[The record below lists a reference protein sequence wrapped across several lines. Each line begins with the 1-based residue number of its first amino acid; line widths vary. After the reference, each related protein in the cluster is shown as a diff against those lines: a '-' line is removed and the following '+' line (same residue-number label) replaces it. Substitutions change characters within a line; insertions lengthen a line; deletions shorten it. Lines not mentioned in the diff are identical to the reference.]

1 MAPMQRRAAAVA
13 VLLWAVAADAATV
26 MIPGEA
32 HGHTAILTCG
42 IGGIAVSQASYGGYV
57 IPATSAVRG
66 AVLSQAAP
74 SIDPPPL
81 ADSRP
86 APLTCRNYAAAAA
99 GGTCDNG
106 GLSDCHCQCGAG
118 HDNPAGAI
126 VDVLS
131 KVAPVCDGLKTC
143 EFPVCWMTGAGAPA
157 DCAKPTA
164 IALGDPCLKCKKDF
178 EVGFDCT
185 WGWSFL
191 FVVVPCVGLYLGGG
205 WALNHRSKG
214 LGGLDALPHSEHWR
228 GIAGLAKDGVRFAQ
242 ARAGGR
248 RGYTPVA
255 AAAAAEQ
262 QSRSSADRED
272 GDWEK
277 ARDRGGSSSAH
288 EAKRS
293 KRSKEGKKSSSKKA
307 SSSGSKGGD
316 VKAAATSGAAPAE
329 EPAAPPA
336 ADAAAST
343 ASGGGGRWVHVP
355 T

>member
-1 MAPMQRRAAAVA
+1 MAPMQRCAAAAAAAV
-13 VLLWAVAADAATV
+13 LLGAVAADAATV

-42 IGGIAVSQASYGGYV
+42 IGGIAVSRASYGGYV
-57 IPATSAVRG
+57 NTSHAQRRR
-66 AVLSQAAP
+66 AVLNRAAP

-86 APLTCRNYAAAAA
+86 APLACRNYAAAAA

-118 HDNPAGAI
+118 HDNPAGAS
-126 VDVLS
+126 VDVLP

-143 EFPVCWMTGAGAPA
+143 EFPVCWMTGAGAPT

-214 LGGLDALPHSEHWR
+214 LGGLDALPHIEHWR
-228 GIAGLAKDGVRFAQ
+228 EIAGLAKDGVRFAQ

-255 AAAAAEQ
+255 EQ
-262 QSRSSADRED
+262 QSRSSADGARGDGAREKVR
-272 GDWEK
+272 E
-277 ARDRGGSSSAH
+277 RGGSSSTR
-288 EAKRS
+288 EAKSS
-293 KRSKEGKKSSSKKA
+293 KRSKEGKKSSSSKKA

-316 VKAAATSGAAPAE
+316 VEAAATSSAAPT